1 MDFPPVARRVG
12 KLRLSVSVSDRQID
26 NVNDGLRRRALLRVN
41 TPEVLAKNAEHVRGY
56 AIWKRF
62 QS

>member
-12 KLRLSVSVSDRQID
+12 KLRLSVSDRQID

-41 TPEVLAKNAEHVRGY
+41 TPEVLAKMRSTSEITQFGRD
-56 AIWKRF
+56 F
-62 QS
+62 SLD